1 MKNNR
6 NKVLIAITVI
16 FLPFIISYIPYS
28 AGYIDAH
35 IGYIVSS
42 IQILCLVFLFTR
54 TNTEKP

>member
-1 MKNNR
+1 MKYNR
-6 NKVLIAITVI
+6 NKALIAITVI

-28 AGYIDAH
+28 LGYIDAH

-54 TNTEKP
+54 PYSEKS